1 MPRKTDGPVLRFKRQ
16 EKKNWKG
23 SLDAD
28 VVEMIEAYP
37 EYYNSTTGDAA
48 PSAEEVIE
56 GAIRK
61 VLGGDGGFKKFLEE
75 RRTGARASAAG
86 AGRGASKGREEPT
99 TK

>member
-1 MPRKTDGPVLRFKRQ
+1 MPRKTDGPVLKFKRQ

-28 VVEMIEAYP
+28 VVEMIELYP
-37 EYYNSTTGDAA
+37 EYYSTTTGEAA
-48 PSAEEVIE
+48 PSVEEVVE

-61 VLGGDGGFKKFLEE
+61 LHERDDGFKKFLNE
-75 RRTGARASAAG
+75 RRTSARASAAG
-86 AGRGASKGREEPT
+86 AGRGAAKGRDDAT